1 MPQTST
7 SSHRRPLSLI
17 TQLLAIPGKSGQE
30 TAVAQFITDTLL
42 RAGLPRKQITQ
53 DNVHKLSPYGGE
65 RGNLIIKLPGSKG
78 RTREPRR
85 MLMAHI
91 DTVPIC
97 VDCKPVIQGNIIRS
111 ADPTTGLGGD
121 DRAGAAVLLNALL
134 EILEKNLSHPP
145 LTFLWCVQEE
155 VGLFGARHVDVKK
168 LGKPTMA
175 FNFDGS
181 EPGDVTIGA
190 TGAYRMNI
198 RIQGIPA
205 HAGVHPE
212 LGVSAITI
220 ASLAIADLH
229 QQGWLGLIEKGSQR
243 GTSNVGI
250 IRAGDATNVITESA
264 TLRAEMR
271 SHDRRFRKQILTA
284 YQNAFKKAVKKIISV
299 KGKRGKVS
307 FDVALDY
314 DSFALTTDEPAVIRA
329 ADALMACNLTPSYCI
344 SNGGLD
350 ANWMTAHA
358 IPTISFGC
366 GQHEIHTHHEYL
378 DLSEYFK
385 ACDIGQHLATQP

>member
-7 SSHRRPLSLI
+7 QRTTAQSLLMN
-17 TQLLAIPGKSGQE
+17 LLAIPGKSGE
-30 TAVAQFITDTLL
+30 EAAVAQCIINALL
-42 RAGLPRKQITQ
+42 AADLPKNQITS
-53 DNVHKLSPYGGE
+53 DNAHKISPHGGE
-65 RGNLIIKLPGSKG
+65 RGNLIVKLPGSKG

-97 VDCKPVIQGNIIRS
+97 VGCKPVVKGKLIRS

-121 DRAGAAVLLNALL
+121 DRAGAAVLLATLL
-134 EILEKNLSHPP
+134 DIVKQNLSHPP

-155 VGLFGARHVDVKK
+155 IGLFGARHVDVKK
-168 LGKPTMA
+168 LGAPAMA

-181 EPGDVTIGA
+181 KPSNVTIGA

-198 RIQGIPA
+198 RIEGIPA

-212 LGVSAITI
+212 DGVSAITI
-220 ASLAIADLH
+220 ASLAIAQLH
-229 QQGWLGLIEKGSQR
+229 QEGWLGLIEKDSQR

-250 IRAGDATNVITESA
+250 IHAGNATNVITELA

-271 SHDRRFRKQILTA
+271 SHDQKFRKQILTA
-284 YQNAFKKAVKKIISV
+284 YQNAFKSAAKSLTNA
-299 KGKRGKVS
+299 KGKRGKVAFEVS
-307 FDVALDY
+307 LDY
-314 DSFALTTDEPAVIRA
+314 DSFALTTDEPAVTLA
-329 ADALMACNLTPSYCI
+329 TSALTACDLTPNFTI

-350 ANWMTAHA
+350 ANWMTKHS
-358 IPTISFGC
+358 IPTVSFGC
-366 GQHEIHTHHEYL
+366 GQHDIHTNNEYL
-378 DLSEYFK
+378 DLPEFFK
-385 ACDIGQHLATQP
+385 GCEIAGHLATDQ